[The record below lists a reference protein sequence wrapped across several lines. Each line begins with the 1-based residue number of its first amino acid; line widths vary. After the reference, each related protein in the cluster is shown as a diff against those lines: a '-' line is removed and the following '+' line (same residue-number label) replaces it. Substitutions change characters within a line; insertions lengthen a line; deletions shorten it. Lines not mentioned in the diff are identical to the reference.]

1 MATSLDRRQAED
13 FIRKVDDEL
22 YQQRRKLLALDTP
35 LTVLLPQHLQGLSK
49 PLVAD
54 YIADR
59 LLFSLTAFSG
69 RTAALRRAKYWLEG
83 CVSYLFHCC
92 PPKERTFYYLLKL
105 TELPHGTRFELFEGH
120 RSADDPIRSD
130 EDMPR
135 ILKGLEVVCVMAI
148 SEAGK
153 LRNAV
158 K

>member
-1 MATSLDRRQAED
+1 MATSLDRRQAEN

-22 YQQRRKLLALDTP
+22 YQQRRRLLALDTP
-35 LTVLLPQHLQGLSK
+35 LTVLLPQHLQGLSE

-59 LLFSLTAFSG
+59 LLFLLASCSG
-69 RTAALRRAKYWLEG
+69 LAALRRAKHWLEG
-83 CVSYLFHCC
+83 CVSYLLHCC
-92 PPKERTFYYLLKL
+92 PPRERTFYYLLKL

-148 SEAGK
+148 SEVGK
-153 LRNAV
+153 LRDMQ
-158 K
+158 

>member
-1 MATSLDRRQAED
+1 MATSLDRRQAEE

-22 YQQRRKLLALDTP
+22 YQQRRRLLALDTP
-35 LTVLLPQHLQGLSK
+35 LTILLPQHLQGLSE

-59 LLFSLTAFSG
+59 LLFSLASCSG
-69 RTAALRRAKYWLEG
+69 HAALRRAKRWLEG
-83 CVSYLFHCC
+83 CVSYLLLCC

-105 TELPHGTRFELFEGH
+105 TELPQGTRFELFEGH

-135 ILKGLEVVCVMAI
+135 ILKGLEVVCVMSI

-153 LRNAV
+153 LKEAV
-158 K
+158 G

>member
-22 YQQRRKLLALDTP
+22 YQQRRRLLALDTP

-59 LLFSLTAFSG
+59 LLFSLASCSSH
-69 RTAALRRAKYWLEG
+69 AALRRAKRWLEG
-83 CVSYLFHCC
+83 CVSYLLHCC
-92 PPKERTFYYLLKL
+92 PPRERTFYYLLKL
-105 TELPHGTRFELFEGH
+105 TELPQGTRFELFEGH

-135 ILKGLEVVCVMAI
+135 ILKGLEVVCVMEI
-148 SEAGK
+148 SEAGE
-153 LRNAV
+153 LPA
-158 K
+158 

>member
-1 MATSLDRRQAED
+1 MATSLDRRQAEE

-59 LLFSLTAFSG
+59 LLFLLASCSG
-69 RTAALRRAKYWLEG
+69 LAALRRAKYWLEG
-83 CVSYLFHCC
+83 CVSYLLHCC
-92 PPKERTFYYLLKL
+92 PPRERTFYYLLKL
-105 TELPHGTRFELFEGH
+105 TELPQGTRFELFEGH
-120 RSADDPIRSD
+120 RTADDPIRGD
-130 EDMPR
+130 EAMPR
-135 ILKGLEVVCVMAI
+135 ILKGLEVVCVMSI

-153 LRNAV
+153 LRDMQ
-158 K
+158 